1 MAAFKAD
8 DAPRPMGRLGSAYGL
23 KGWIKVQSFA
33 SQPEDLFDYSPW
45 YIRRRGGEW
54 REVRVEEFR
63 PHNQVYVVK
72 LDVASTPEEAKSFAG
87 MEIGIRRSSLPP
99 LSDDEIY
106 LQDLIGC
113 EVIGIGEVKLGK
125 VSRIWDQGASPIME
139 VSPSDRPAL
148 GCKNNILIPYVAGPI
163 VTAVDLS
170 ARTVRVEWGE
180 DY

>member
-54 REVRVEEFR
+54 REVRV
-63 PHNQVYVVK
+63 
-72 LDVASTPEEAKSFAG
+72 
-87 MEIGIRRSSLPP
+87 
-99 LSDDEIY
+99 DEIY

-113 EVIGIGEVKLGK
+113 EVIGLGEVKLGK
-125 VSRIWDQGASPIME
+125 VSRIWDQGAAPIME

-148 GCKNNILIPYVAGPI
+148 GSKDNILIPYVAGPI
-163 VTAVDLS
+163 VTAVDLT
-170 ARTVRVEWGE
+170 ARTIRVEWGE